1 MKKFIK
7 LITLPTLALLL
18 VACQSSTEEQPAE
31 SAPAESTEQVS
42 TESTESTESTSGDAE
57 SEATEES
64 GAEQG
69 SEESDAAASDN
80 GEGTTE
86 DGESA
91 TEDTEEASETA
102 ATFAFYVSGEEAPI
116 AEFSVEDAEGL
127 SVLEA
132 LESNE
137 DLTFNFNETE
147 GVVDS
152 IEGYEN
158 DYTVGNTWT
167 YVYNG
172 EYAQLGVV
180 SQTLEAGDE
189 IDWYYGTIDEIPI
202 NVVPE

>member
-18 VACQSSTEEQPAE
+18 VACQSTPEEQPVE
-31 SAPAESTEQVS
+31 SAPAESVEQVS
-42 TESTESTESTSGDAE
+42 TEDASGEEQA
-57 SEATEES
+57 SEGAEES
-64 GAEQG
+64 GEEQA
-69 SEESDAAASDN
+69 SEETDTEGTDN
-80 GEGTTE
+80 GEATTE
-86 DGESA
+86 EGQSD

-102 ATFAFYVSGEEAPI
+102 ATFAFYVTGEEAPI

-137 DLTFNFNETE
+137 DITFNFNETE
-147 GVVDS
+147 GVVDA

-158 DYTVGNTWT
+158 DYSVGNTWT

-172 EYAQLGVV
+172 EYAQLGVI

-189 IDWYYGTIDEIPI
+189 IDWYFGTIDEIPI
-202 NVVPE
+202 NVVVE

>member
-1 MKKFIK
+1 MLQLSQLNKYQQNLQSQLKV
-7 LITLPTLALLL
+7 LLETQK
-18 VACQSSTEEQPAE
+18 AKQPRNQA
-31 SAPAESTEQVS
+31 QNKVLKN
-42 TESTESTESTSGDAE
+42 
-57 SEATEES
+57 
-64 GAEQG
+64 Q
-69 SEESDAAASDN
+69 DAAASDN

-86 DGESA
+86 EGESA

-137 DLTFNFNETE
+137 ELTFNFNETE

>member
-18 VACQSSTEEQPAE
+18 VACHSSTEEQPAE

-86 DGESA
+86 D
-91 TEDTEEASETA
+91 TEEASETA

-137 DLTFNFNETE
+137 ELTFNFNETE

>member
-64 GAEQG
+64 GEEQG

-80 GEGTTE
+80 GEGT
-86 DGESA
+86 

-137 DLTFNFNETE
+137 ELTFNFNETE

>member
-18 VACQSSTEEQPAE
+18 VACQSTPEEQPVE
-31 SAPAESTEQVS
+31 SAPAESVEQVS
-42 TESTESTESTSGDAE
+42 TEDASGEEQTEGA
-57 SEATEES
+57 EES
-64 GAEQG
+64 GEEQA
-69 SEESDAAASDN
+69 SEETDTEGTEN
-80 GEGTTE
+80 GEATTE
-86 DGESA
+86 EGQSD

-102 ATFAFYVSGEEAPI
+102 ATFAFYVAGEEAPI

-137 DLTFNFNETE
+137 DITFNFNETE
-147 GVVDS
+147 GVVDA

-158 DYTVGNTWT
+158 DYSVGNTWT

-172 EYAQLGVV
+172 EYAQLGVI

-189 IDWYYGTIDEIPI
+189 IDWYFGTIDEIPI
-202 NVVPE
+202 NVVVE